1 MSRNVGPKRIAA
13 ACLLAVIAACGRVVP
28 VDEPATEPQTG
39 AWQAIITVPGGEIE
53 TSFELEQDDTGYHA
67 SLVNGQ
73 ERIRIDEVTFA
84 DGELVL
90 RFPVFNNEIR
100 AQFDGESLQG
110 SLTLIKRFGTTQTLP
125 FRAMRG
131 TEHPHAAA
139 EEPAREDL
147 SGRWAV
153 HFVSEDGSVSPSIG
167 EFAQRGS
174 RLFGTFVNPDGDHRY
189 LAGHVDGS
197 DFELSTFDG
206 AHAFLF
212 TGSIENGA
220 IVDADFWSGDTWH
233 QTWSAH
239 RDDDVTLPDAFD
251 RNHLRDGFDSLE
263 FEFPNQDGE
272 PISMADSD
280 FAGKVCI
287 VMLGGTWCPNCNDEA
302 RFMSALHAQYRTK
315 GLEVIALMFEHFE
328 EHAVAA
334 EQVRRFRDKH
344 GIEFHTLIAGIS
356 DKADAADKLPALE
369 SVFAFPTTIFI
380 DRQGKVRTI
389 HSGFSGPGTG
399 KYHEQLKAR
408 FEDIV
413 ADLLAEQLTEDPEET
428 AETDAA
434 EDEQQL

>member
-1 MSRNVGPKRIAA
+1 MSRNVGWKRIAA
-13 ACLLAVIAACGRVVP
+13 ACLLAAVAACERVLP
-28 VDEPATEPQTG
+28 VDEPATEPPTG
-39 AWQAIITVPGGEIE
+39 TWQAIITVPGGEIE
-53 TSFELEQDDTGYHA
+53 TSFELEQDATGYHA
-67 SLVNGQ
+67 SLVNAQ

-110 SLTLIKRFGTTQTLP
+110 SLTLIKRFGTTQDLP
-125 FRAMRG
+125 FRATAG
-131 TEHPHAAA
+131 TEHPHATA
-139 EEPAREDL
+139 EEPAKVDL

-153 HFVSEDGSVSPSIG
+153 QFVSEDGSVSPSIG

-197 DFELSTFDG
+197 RFELSTFDG

-212 TGSIENGA
+212 SGAVQNGE
-220 IVDADFWSGDTWH
+220 IVGADFWSGDAWH

-239 RDDDVTLPDAFD
+239 RDDYASLPDAFD
-251 RNHLRDGFDSLE
+251 RTHLREGYESLE

-272 PISMADSD
+272 SISFAGSD
-280 FAGKVCI
+280 FDGKVCV
-287 VMLGGTWCPNCNDEA
+287 VMLAGTWCPNCNDEA
-302 RFMSALHAQYRTK
+302 RFMNAMHEQYREQ

-328 EHAVAA
+328 DHAVAA
-334 EQVRRFRDKH
+334 ERVSHFRDKH
-344 GIEFHTLIAGIS
+344 EIEFHTLIAGIS
-356 DKADAADKLPALE
+356 DKADAAEKLPALE

-380 DRQGKVRTI
+380 DRQGKVRKI

-399 KYHEQLKAR
+399 KYHEELKVR

-413 ADLLAEQLTEDPEET
+413 VDLLAEQVPEDAGESVEM
-428 AETDAA
+428 DAA
-434 EDEQQL
+434 DVR